1 MRNPIYKSDLFTTP
15 ETLHDLL
22 MQADDCSNPYHVVM
36 LTMNFCHAQVQQE
49 MNKVECVLGHENCT
63 ICV

>member
-22 MQADDCSNPYHVVM
+22 MQADDCSNPYFVVM
-36 LTMNFCHAQVQQE
+36 LTMNYCHAQVAQE
-49 MNKVECVLGHENCT
+49 IELAKHPKQYKLVTG
-63 ICV
+63 